1 MMVPEPE
8 KKPLTESGKLR
19 LSVTQLQRQTQQLS
33 LILELSQRLT
43 STLELQPLLQE
54 IIRAATE
61 LTDTEAAS
69 IMLYDEK
76 ECELRFAAITNTAQD
91 QLTVMRVPIEGSVAG
106 AIWKTGQPM
115 VVADADR
122 DPLHYDGTDQ
132 ATRFQTRSILGV
144 PLTYK
149 DHNIGVLEAL
159 NKCGD
164 QPFTDEDMRLLSAL
178 ASQAAVAIQNA
189 QLVGALQ
196 QTYQK
201 LNQLDTLKSDF
212 IAIAS
217 HELRTP
223 LSLILGYASM
233 LKDTTSG
240 QTAEQMEVVVQAALR
255 LRGLIEEMVNLS
267 HLDAGETVLELAAFP
282 IQDLVFTVGAEVDSL
297 ATAKGQTI
305 SLRVPPDPL
314 LVHADRSQIT
324 IVLNNLLTNA
334 IRFTG
339 PSGRIAVSAEL
350 HGSEVWIAV
359 TDSGIG
365 IPATDLE
372 RIFEPF
378 YQVEPHMNRRHGGLG
393 LGLSIAKG
401 LVELHGGRIWAESV
415 LGKGSRFIFTLP
427 VSSP

>member
-1 MMVPEPE
+1 MVSQNPD
-8 KKPLTESGKLR
+8 KPLTESGRLR
-19 LSVTQLQRQTQQLS
+19 QSVTRLQRQTEQLS
-33 LILELSQRLT
+33 RILELSQQLT

-54 IIRAATE
+54 IIRAAAE

-69 IMLYDEK
+69 IMLYDENAG
-76 ECELRFAAITNTAQD
+76 ELRFAAITNVAQE
-91 QLTVMRVPIEGSVAG
+91 QLTRIRVPIEGSVAG
-106 AIWKTGQPM
+106 VIWKTGQPM
-115 VVADADR
+115 LVTDAYR
-122 DPLHYDGTDQ
+122 DPRHYDGTDQ
-132 ATRFQTRSILGV
+132 ATRFQTRNILGV
-144 PLTYK
+144 PLAYK
-149 DHNIGVLEAL
+149 DRNIGVLEAL

-164 QPFTDEDMRLLSAL
+164 EPFTEEDTRLLCAL

-196 QTYQK
+196 QAYQK

-223 LSLILGYASM
+223 LAIVLGYASM

-240 QTAEQMEVVVQAALR
+240 PTADQLEVVVQAALR

-282 IQDLVFTVGAEVDSL
+282 IQELVFTVCTEVDSL

-305 SLRVPPDPL
+305 SLHVPPDPL
-314 LVHADRSQIT
+314 PIKADRSQIT

-334 IRFTG
+334 IKFTAPG
-339 PSGRIAVSAEL
+339 GRIAVSAEQ
-350 HGSEVWIAV
+350 HGSEAWIAV

-365 IPATDLE
+365 IPASDLE

-393 LGLSIAKG
+393 LGLSIARG
-401 LVELHGGRIWAESV
+401 LIGLHSGRIWAESV
-415 LGKGSRFIFTLP
+415 VGKGSRFTFTLP
-427 VSSP
+427 TSQ